1 VDASDCFNVR
11 DDQHIRNR
19 LEQNSNRLMRKMTK
33 QLDISKD
40 LARNITGKEAQ
51 ALSMQNSNRPSSYP
65 QIKRRLSLEMPS
77 IEEVV
82 QEERIFV
89 LGALFG

>member
-51 ALSMQNSNRPSSYP
+51 ALSMQNSNRPSSYR